1 MSRARLVGGN
11 SGRASYDAVPQSLA
25 IEPAPVPAGK
35 QLLPS
40 KPNEAGATIWGS
52 LLAVLAA
59 LAAAAD
65 PMWTRHLSLHT
76 HSDWVTMVYR
86 EVFSAIIILMYMVW
100 EHDGFAKIDFG
111 ARNAKTA
118 YGVGLLTCLLATS
131 LWTFALLQTSVLHNT
146 VCFSLAPVWTV
157 AMQYALSM
165 HDNLS
170 GWDALLT
177 ATIVFCAVTILFF
190 ETDSE
195 NGIEGAGERAPT
207 FAGDMMA
214 LGGGLCFGAYLTCC
228 RWAELNCKDADMVLV
243 PAISHVVIATVTG
256 VWAMVAYESTA
267 IFAPID
273 GAWAIVMTA
282 ALGCGICGA
291 MEDGMT
297 VRATRY
303 ISATRCA
310 CILMLEDILA
320 PILAFAVYGEMPS
333 RINVIQSSVL
343 FALVLLFVLMQS
355 RKGTEW

>member
-1 MSRARLVGGN
+1 MAKLFPRARGSVTELPHVLDEPRAQGWGKGGMWGRISVCDRADPPAGADAPAARPTGSPMSRARLVGGN

-86 EVFSAIIILMYMVW
+86 EVFSAIIILMYMAW

-157 AMQYALSM
+157 AMQVGHAAFRGPFTGFHRLSLRFCCLQYALSM

-228 RWAELNCKDADMVLV
+228 R
-243 PAISHVVIATVTG
+243 
-256 VWAMVAYESTA
+256 
-267 IFAPID
+267 
-273 GAWAIVMTA
+273 
-282 ALGCGICGA
+282 CGTPQHGL
-291 MEDGMT
+291 
-297 VRATRY
+297 
-303 ISATRCA
+303 SSNK
-310 CILMLEDILA
+310 
-320 PILAFAVYGEMPS
+320 MP
-333 RINVIQSSVL
+333 RI
-343 FALVLLFVLMQS
+343 
-355 RKGTEW
+355 T